1 MSVVLFVRVYTLK
14 KGWCYYLQSLFSFSS
29 VSIVFLSVIV
39 VLSLSERDRKERKRE
54 LYHFYSLFFF
64 IRVRPV
70 CPSFNQYLYT
80 YARTHSHTNVISDRS
95 IKKLY
100 LYSFVHLSF
109 DCAWFVICF
118 FFAYL
123 NIHIYLSFLSIIIL
137 VLFSP
142 IFYLYFVYSND
153 NNDDNGQDGV
163 LIYLFKFIIVH
174 TSKQILSM
182 FMRRTSWFL
191 FLFFIVLSIT
201 TNIEND
207 SNDDIELTSGMW
219 VSSLTKQS
227 IDIDPRQMLT
237 VTKDRLLLSHWYK
250 QDQRT
255 TR

>member
-1 MSVVLFVRVYTLK
+1 VEGVRYIYIYIYIIHLCVCCFVCTRVYTK
-14 KGWCYYLQSLFSFSS
+14 KRMMLLFAIALLFLLCLYRILECYCC
-29 VSIVFLSVIV
+29 SITEWKGQKREKERIVPFL
-39 VLSLSERDRKERKRE
+39 LSL
-54 LYHFYSLFFF
+54 FF

-80 YARTHSHTNVISDRS
+80 YTRTHSHTNVIGDRS

-137 VLFSP
+137 VLFSS

-163 LIYLFKFIIVH
+163 LIYLFKIVIIH

-191 FLFFIVLSIT
+191 FLFFIVLSTT

-207 SNDDIELTSGMW
+207 SNDDIELTSDMW
-219 VSSLTKQS
+219 VSSLTKQC
-227 IDIDPRQMLT
+227 IDIDPR
-237 VTKDRLLLSHWYK
+237 
-250 QDQRT
+250 
-255 TR
+255 